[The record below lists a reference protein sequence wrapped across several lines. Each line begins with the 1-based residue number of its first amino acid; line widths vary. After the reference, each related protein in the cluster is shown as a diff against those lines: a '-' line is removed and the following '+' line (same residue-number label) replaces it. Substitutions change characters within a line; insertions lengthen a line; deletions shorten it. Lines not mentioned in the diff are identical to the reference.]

1 MTHSPGHQKWPD
13 HHVTEHAVGGRMT
26 VRVNG
31 ELVAD
36 SSSVTRVDEDG
47 APPRFYFPRN
57 DVKVDK
63 LHRSA
68 TTTECPY
75 KGTAR
80 YFDLDA
86 GGASLHDAVWSYE
99 QPYDE
104 HRGLAGRLAFYDDKN
119 PDIEVRAV

>member
-1 MTHSPGHQKWPD
+1 MSHSPGHQKWPD
-13 HHVTEHAVGGRMT
+13 HHVTEHAVRGRMI
-26 VRVNG
+26 VSVKG
-31 ELVAD
+31 DVVAD

-57 DVKVDK
+57 DVKVDR

-68 TTTECPY
+68 TTTECPF

-80 YFDLDA
+80 YFDLEA
-86 GGASLHDAVWSYE
+86 GGGNLHDAVWSYE

-104 HRGLAGRLAFYDDKN
+104 HRSLAGRLAFYDDKN